1 MGADDRQR
9 LVWADAYVDWS
20 GEDFTLT
27 IPAHLDPWAAR
38 WLDRQLAARL
48 TGIAGTE
55 TARATAEAARPVG
68 KVVIAG
74 LTDRWPDAAAL
85 REAVGQAV
93 DDAYAAAGEARE
105 RARGFERLVQAR
117 D

>member
-1 MGADDRQR
+1 MRAEDRDR
-9 LVWADAYVDWS
+9 LVWADAYVDWT

-38 WLDRQLAARL
+38 WLDRQLDARL
-48 TGIAGTE
+48 AGIAGTE
-55 TARATAEAARPVG
+55 TARASAEAARPAG

-74 LTDRWPDAAAL
+74 LSERWPDAAAL
-85 REAVGQAV
+85 REAVGRAV
-93 DDAYAAAGEARE
+93 DDAYAAAGDARE
-105 RARGFERLVQAR
+105 QARGFERLVQAR